1 MIITTLVMLFPFLAY
16 LFFFLDGEEVVTS
29 IMTTGLN
36 AVVSSINKRGA
47 NDDKNQVSAVLSIEY
62 LMDGALSSL
71 KKKNR
76 HPNREII
83 DAFCSFIMHYSS
95 IKGRAPKVWFEIPL
109 WIRQSPDF
117 LILYALLYCSFFFF

>member
-1 MIITTLVMLFPFLAY
+1 MICVQLVMLFPFLAY

-36 AVVSSINKRGA
+36 AVISSINKRGT
-47 NDDKNQVSAVLSIEY
+47 NDEKNQVTATLSIEY

-76 HPNREII
+76 NITSEII
-83 DAFCSFIMHYSS
+83 DAFCSFVMHYSA
-95 IKGRAPKVWFEIPL
+95 IKDRAPKIWFEIPL

-117 LILYALLYCSFFFF
+117 LIL